1 MQHHIIKILQSFEKK
16 EDRNVIQCILI
27 YIAVSRNGLSRQEI
41 IDILEKKLPE
51 CIDENNI
58 LNSIQVLLT
67 QLHPYFLEKEGLIN
81 FEQDSTN
88 VVNQYYLKNEY
99 LLQQVHKELG
109 LYFFG
114 LGPQSSR
121 MMSETP
127 YHLGKARMWNEL
139 TDLLTDLVFI
149 TAKCKAGL
157 ISDLV
162 TDYKNTLEVL
172 PESREEKRKKAEYDK
187 KIQSYITELIA
198 YAEQQTSAYFNNK
211 KNINH
216 LKKSFD
222 TGKKISFPEIPT
234 SIKSWTPED
243 QKKEINRIS
252 KDPTRL
258 DILCSFAEFIKTE
271 QEYLNQC
278 AQYDGFCI
286 QHAWNYIS
294 LGPVAASAK
303 KAVQDHP
310 DTVMLLRQPDQLTIN
325 RLRPALQKS
334 ISGHTKIIE
343 NVDVTPDGKR
353 AISASSDKT
362 LRFWDLENNVCLSL
376 LKGHQNTV
384 KSVRM
389 TPDARIAVSGGYD
402 NTVRVWNL
410 NEGKCTSI
418 LEGHVNTI
426 SCVDITPDGKIAISS
441 SRDQTLRLWDLKH
454 GRCLKILKGH
464 QSTVNTVCFTADGH
478 TAVSGG
484 GQNDHTLRIW
494 DMLTGKNQKIIEVP
508 EQEIQCLSITPDGS
522 KAVTVSNNNIIRL
535 WQLNKGICINHK
547 RCTTIKKITDIQITH
562 DGRKILYSSGY
573 AMNLKNTDDFGFE
586 NYFYSPAQTAL
597 ITSLRMTPDAKGI
610 ISAHN
615 DNTIKV
621 WRPDHI
627 SQELKA
633 EHESSV
639 EDLSLSSDG
648 KWVISASTDFCL
660 MYWNLEEGYGGG
672 GHWEHV
678 PCSHDDSV
686 FGVCMTPDGKRI
698 ISGGLDQVL
707 KIWDHLGLTCLD
719 SWNTPSCIEGVSVSV
734 QGRHIMTA
742 HSDSMMRLWDIYNAE
757 CKKSFKGHTDCVNSI
772 CMTPDGRL
780 AVSGSNDTTLKI
792 WDLQTGDCLK
802 TMMGHTGWI
811 QSVCLSPDSKKI
823 ISSGYDKTLRIWEIK
838 SGKCI
843 QVLDT
848 GTQVEAVSITP
859 DGQFILSAGH
869 DNVIQVWNM
878 KNSMRVTVFKA
889 QTPVNSLSEITA
901 HGRFACGLESGK
913 VLLFQAQFSI
923 NEPLVTPVRMWCYHK
938 ENNKEYWD
946 DNITVICPWCGKR
959 FPAPEKMLE
968 NIQCINKN
976 TGLTA
981 GTAPCLGLPDEAWE
995 ELVLL
1000 SECEHCKHHFQYNP
1014 FIADLT

>member
-1 MQHHIIKILQSFEKK
+1 MQHHIIKILQSFENK

-41 IDILEKKLPE
+41 IDILEKKLPDS
-51 CIDENNI
+51 IDENNI
-58 LNSIQVLLT
+58 LNIIQDLLT
-67 QLHPYFLEKEGLIN
+67 HLQPYFLEKEGLIN

-88 VVNQYYLKNEY
+88 VVNHYYLKNEY
-99 LLQQVHKELG
+99 LLQQVHKELA
-109 LYFFG
+109 LYFLG
-114 LGPQSSR
+114 LGFQSPR
-121 MMSETP
+121 MISETP
-127 YHLGKARMWNEL
+127 YHLVKARMWDEL

-172 PESREEKRKKAEYDK
+172 PESREEKHKKAEYDK
-187 KIQSYITELIA
+187 RIQSYITELIV
-198 YAEQQTSAYFNNK
+198 YAEQQTSAYVNNQ

-216 LKKSFD
+216 LEKSFD
-222 TGKKISFPEIPT
+222 TGKETSFPEIPI
-234 SIKSWTPED
+234 SIKSWTRED

-258 DILCSFAEFIKTE
+258 HKLRSFAEFIKTE
-271 QEYLNQC
+271 EEYLNQYS
-278 AQYDGFCI
+278 QYDGFCI

-303 KAVQDHP
+303 KTVQDHP
-310 DTVMLLRQPDQLTIN
+310 DTVMLLRHQDQLSTD
-325 RLRPALQKS
+325 RLRPGLQT
-334 ISGHTKIIE
+334 ILSGHTKIIE
-343 NVDVTPDGKR
+343 SVDMTPDGKR
-353 AISASSDKT
+353 AISAGSDKT

-418 LEGHVNTI
+418 LEGHVNTL

-441 SRDQTLRLWDLKH
+441 SRDQTLRLWDLKNS
-454 GRCLKILKGH
+454 RCLKVLKGH
-464 QSTVNTVCFTADGH
+464 QGPVHTVCISADGH

-484 GQNDHTLRIW
+484 GQEDHTLRIW
-494 DMLTGKNQKIIEVP
+494 DLLSGKNLKNIEVP

-522 KAVTVSNNNIIRL
+522 KAATVSNNNIIRL

-547 RCTTIKKITDIQITH
+547 KCTTIKKITDIQITH

-573 AMNLKNTDDFGFE
+573 ALNLKNTADFGFE
-586 NYFYSPAQTAL
+586 HYFYSPAHTAF
-597 ITSLRMTPDAKGI
+597 ITSLRMTPDAKRI

-615 DNTIKV
+615 NTIGV
-621 WRPDHI
+621 WRPDYI
-627 SQELKA
+627 SAEIKA
-633 EHESSV
+633 AHESSV
-639 EDLSLSSDG
+639 EDLNLSSDG

-672 GHWEHV
+672 GHWEHE

-686 FGVCMTPDGKRI
+686 FGVCMTPDGERVV
-698 ISGGLDQVL
+698 SGGLDQVV
-707 KIWDHLGLTCLD
+707 KIWDHFGLTCLT
-719 SWNTPSCIEGVSVSV
+719 SWDTPSCIEDVDVSVE
-734 QGRHIMTA
+734 GRHVMTA
-742 HSDSMMRLWDIYNAE
+742 HSDSIIRLWDLHNGE
-757 CKKSFKGHTDCVNSI
+757 GKNSFKGHTDCVNSL

-780 AVSGSNDTTLKI
+780 AVSGSSDKTLKL
-792 WDLQTGDCLK
+792 WDMHTGDCVK
-802 TMMGHTGWI
+802 TMEGHTGWI
-811 QSVCLSPDSKKI
+811 CSVCLSPDGKKV
-823 ISSGYDKTLRIWEIK
+823 ISGGYDNTLRVWELK
-838 SGKCI
+838 NGKCI

-848 GTQVEAVSITP
+848 GTQVEAVRITP

-869 DNVIQVWNM
+869 DNLIQIWNM
-878 KNSMRVTVFKA
+878 KNNMRVTVFTA
-889 QTPVNSLSEITA
+889 QTTVNSLSGITA

-913 VLLFQAQFSI
+913 VLLFQAQLPVF
-923 NEPLVTPVRMWCYHK
+923 EPRVTPVRIWCYDK
-938 ENNKEYWD
+938 ESNKEYWD
-946 DNITVICPWCGKR
+946 ENITVICPWCGKR
-959 FPAPEKMLE
+959 FPVPKKMLE
-968 NIQCINKN
+968 NIKYINEN
-976 TGLTA
+976 AGLT
-981 GTAPCLGLPDEAWE
+981 TDDAPCLELPDEAWE

-1000 SECEHCKHHFQYNP
+1000 SECEHCKQHFQYNP
-1014 FIADLT
+1014 YIVDLS